1 MAKVGL
7 SAPWVK
13 FYRELD
19 ALFTDDPEVHVV
31 FDEDQFLVKLYVE
44 NVDKAEAL
52 MQLLPAEKTFG
63 NVTLKITVVPAN
75 NTDVTKLE
83 LFQKAFSGNPALSYV
98 RAVQGMFDINY
109 VVFQNKVVQ
118 FFNDDMSDV
127 HGLCS
132 TLYQEIAKD
141 VFGDSLGVYFCT
153 DVEEE

>member
-75 NTDVTKLE
+75 NSDVTKLE

>member
-83 LFQKAFSGNPALSYV
+83 LFQKAFNGNPALSYV